1 MLNNQPASQPKK
13 LTIGWF
19 TFTCCEDST
28 IIMTELLNTY
38 WQEWTKAIDFKYAK
52 ILRKSPPLGPMD
64 VAFVEGAISSDE
76 QVKKLKQIRANAQQ
90 LVAIGSCAVTG
101 QPSAQR
107 NFFSDDQ
114 KAAIKTIIERFQY
127 ADKVQKLDEVV
138 IVDHQIPGCPMNE
151 QKFIDLINQ
160 LITNPPHASN

>member
-1 MLNNQPASQPKK
+1 MENPINPQK

-28 IIMTELLNTY
+28 MLMIELLNTR
-38 WQEWTKAIDFKYAK
+38 WQKWIKLIDFKYVK
-52 ILRKSPPLGPMD
+52 ILRQHRPLGPMD
-64 VAFVEGAISSDE
+64 VAFIEGAISSTQQTE
-76 QVKKLKQIRANAQQ
+76 KLKKIRSFAKK

-107 NFFSDDQ
+107 NLFSDSQ
-114 KAAIKTIIERFQY
+114 KQEIQTILEKFQY

-138 IVDHQIPGCPMNE
+138 TVDYQVPGCPMDEN
-151 QKFIDLINQ
+151 KFLELIDKLLKEFN
-160 LITNPPHASN
+160 ITK